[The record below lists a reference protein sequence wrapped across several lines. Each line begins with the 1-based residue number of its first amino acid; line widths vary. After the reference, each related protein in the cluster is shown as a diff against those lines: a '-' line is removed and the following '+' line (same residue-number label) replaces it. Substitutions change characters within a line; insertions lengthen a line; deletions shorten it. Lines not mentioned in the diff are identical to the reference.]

1 MYSTLAGIAY
11 GEASVGGSDTGGQ
24 LGFIALPMGW
34 EVAPDDTDSRI
45 VIAKHAWSAVYVVV
59 SGGSR
64 YPTSDTS
71 MPIPTPGEL
80 LSDASM
86 RFFKPKS
93 NNTHVLIRK

>member
-11 GEASVGGSDTGGQ
+11 GKASIDGSDTSGQ

-34 EVAPDDTDSRI
+34 EVAPDNSDSRI
-45 VIAKHAWSAVYVVV
+45 VIAKHGWSAVYVVV

-64 YPTSDTS
+64 YPTFVNS
-71 MPIPTPGEL
+71 MPSPVAGEL
-80 LSDASM
+80 LSDSSM